1 MILGILIVALLALSP
16 PDGII
21 HHGVDT
27 VSSEEM
33 ISMLEEVPVVF
44 IGEKHDDALAHEW
57 ELFIW
62 TNLAFDEKSLALEMF
77 ETDVQELLDGYLAGE
92 LNLDEFLE
100 SARPWNNYM
109 EAYHPMV
116 EHAAQNGMN
125 VIAANVPRHFAATVA
140 RNGWEGLREAENSD
154 FFENISVDS
163 TNDSYRQQFL
173 GTMEAIGNQMQAMPM
188 DPVNMYRA
196 QLLKDAVMA
205 SSIEGISCVFICGS
219 FHSDYRSGIPD
230 QLEPEVSYL
239 TVSVVGEDEPWE
251 AEQADF
257 VIVCGI

>member
-1 MILGILIVALLALSP
+1 MGLLIFTLLALSP

-21 HHGVDT
+21 HHGEDT

-33 ISMLEEVPVVF
+33 MGILEDVQVVF

-62 TNLAFDEKSLALEMF
+62 TNLASDERSLALEMF
-77 ETDVQELLDGYLAGE
+77 ETDVQEMLDDYIAGE
-92 LNLDEFLE
+92 LGLDELLE

-125 VIAANVPRHFAATVA
+125 VVAANVPRHFAATVA
-140 RNGWEGLREAENSD
+140 RNGWMGLREADDSD
-154 FFENISVDS
+154 FFEEISIDS
-163 TNDSYRQQFL
+163 TNDFYRQQFL
-173 GTMEAIGNQMQAMPM
+173 GTMDAIGDQMQAMPM
-188 DPVNMYRA
+188 NPVNMYRA

-205 SSIEGISCVFICGS
+205 SSIKGISCVFVCGS
-219 FHSDYRSGIPD
+219 FHSDYHSGIPD

-239 TVSVVGEDEPWE
+239 TVRIVGVDESWE
-251 AEQADF
+251 IDQADF
-257 VIVCGI
+257 VIVRGI